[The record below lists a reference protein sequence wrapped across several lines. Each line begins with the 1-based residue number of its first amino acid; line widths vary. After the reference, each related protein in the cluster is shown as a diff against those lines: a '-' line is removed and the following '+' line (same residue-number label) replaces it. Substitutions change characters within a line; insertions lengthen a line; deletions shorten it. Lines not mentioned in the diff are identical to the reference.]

1 MNSVRTNDGLLYKI
15 ASLESEFEQIHRLNY
30 ETFVEEIPQHGA
42 NPERRLV
49 DKFHDENTYII
60 CLDGDELAGMLAV
73 RDKRPFSLDRKLSG
87 LDSYLPPSRSIC
99 ELRLLS
105 VKMERRYR
113 KVLLGLFTSL
123 ASYCEE
129 KKYDLAVISAN
140 VAQGK
145 LYRNLGFVPFGPEVG
160 SGGAMYQPMYLTPES
175 YHRMKDS
182 TKLLSRMTGTD
193 GVAPVS
199 QMRINLLPGPVDVCG
214 EAVKAM
220 SAPPVSHRSDDL
232 TAELGRVKSLLS
244 SITGAGNAALLM
256 GSGTLANDA
265 LAAQLSLE
273 ERKGIVLSNG
283 EFGERL
289 VDHGRRWGLSFDTI
303 GKEWGKGFSREEI
316 GEAIARNQG
325 ASWLWAV
332 HSETSTGVLNDAG
345 MLGELCAENGIE
357 LCLDCI
363 SSLGTVPVDLSRVY
377 MATGTSGKGLRSYPG
392 LSFVFH
398 NHDIRSRPDKLPRY
412 IDLGLYTESPGTP
425 FTLSSNLLFALGA
438 SLDDLRPEERYAR
451 IRLLSGRLRGKLSD
465 AGFDTVAERE
475 HEAPAIITIPLP
487 ERLGSRVL
495 GMRLERSGYY
505 LNWRSDYLLE
515 RNWIQIAL
523 MGDCTEAGLE
533 ALVGLLS
540 EEAKSRRRA

>member
-1 MNSVRTNDGLLYKI
+1 MDRERMNDGLLYKI

-30 ETFVEEIPQHGA
+30 ETFVEEIPQHGE

-49 DKFHDENTYII
+49 DKYHGENTYII

-73 RDKRPFSLDRKLSG
+73 RDKRPFSLDRKLPG
-87 LDSYLPPSRSIC
+87 LDSYLPPSRSLC

-105 VKMERRYR
+105 VKKERRYR

-160 SGGAMYQPMYLTPES
+160 SEGAMYQPMYLTPES
-175 YHRMKDS
+175 YYRMKDS

-193 GVAPVS
+193 GGAPVS
-199 QMRINLLPGPVDVCG
+199 RKHMNLLPGPVDVCG
-214 EAVKAM
+214 DAVRAM
-220 SAPPVSHRSDDL
+220 SAPPVSHRSEEL

-244 SITGAGNAALLM
+244 SITGARHAAILM

-265 LAAQLSLE
+265 LAAQLSLGE
-273 ERKGIVLSNG
+273 GKGIVLSNG

-289 VDHGRRWGLSFDTI
+289 VDHARRWGLAFDSI
-303 GKEWGKGFSREEI
+303 EKEWGKGFSREEI
-316 GEAIARNQG
+316 EEAITRNPG
-325 ASWLWAV
+325 APWLWAV
-332 HSETSTGVLNDAG
+332 HSETSTGVLNDAS
-345 MLGELCAENGIE
+345 MLGGLCGENGIA

-363 SSLGTVPVDLSRVY
+363 SSLGTVPIDLSRVY

-398 NHDIRSRPDKLPRY
+398 NHEIESRPDKLPRY
-412 IDLGLYTESPGTP
+412 IDLGLYAESPGTP

-438 SLDDLRPEERYAR
+438 SLDDLRPDDRYAR
-451 IRLLSGRLRGKLSD
+451 IRSLSGRMRERLSA
-465 AGFDTVAERE
+465 AGFEIVAERG

-487 ERLGSRVL
+487 ERLGSRTL
-495 GMRLERSGYY
+495 GMRLERSGYR
-505 LNWRSDYLLE
+505 LNWRSGYLLE

-523 MGDCTEAGLE
+523 MGDCADAELD

-540 EEAKSRRRA
+540 EEVKSRRRA

>member
-1 MNSVRTNDGLLYKI
+1 MDRERMNDGLLYKI

-30 ETFVEEIPQHGA
+30 ETFVEEIPQHGE

-49 DKFHDENTYII
+49 DKYHGENTYII

-73 RDKRPFSLDRKLSG
+73 RDERPFSLDRKLPG
-87 LDSYLPPSRSIC
+87 LDSYLPVSRSLC

-105 VKMERRYR
+105 VKKERRYR

-145 LYRNLGFVPFGPEVG
+145 LYGNLGFVPFGPEVG
-160 SGGAMYQPMYLTPES
+160 SEGAMYQPMYLTPES
-175 YHRMKDS
+175 YYRMKDR
-182 TKLLSRMTGTD
+182 TKLLSRMDAG
-193 GVAPVS
+193 GSVS
-199 QMRINLLPGPVDVCG
+199 GNQINLLPGPVDVCG
-214 EAVKAM
+214 DAVRAM
-220 SAPPVSHRSDDL
+220 SAPPVSHRSEEL
-232 TAELGRVKSLLS
+232 TAELERVKSLLS
-244 SITGAGNAALLM
+244 SITGARHAAILM

-273 ERKGIVLSNG
+273 EGKGIVLSNG
-283 EFGERL
+283 GFGERL
-289 VDHGRRWGLSFDTI
+289 VDHARRWGLAFDTVE
-303 GKEWGKGFSREEI
+303 KEWGKGFSREEVA
-316 GEAIARNQG
+316 EAIARNPG
-325 ASWLWAV
+325 APWLWAV
-332 HSETSTGVLNDAG
+332 HSETSTGVLNDAC
-345 MLGELCAENGIE
+345 MLGGLCGENGIA

-363 SSLGTVPVDLSRVY
+363 SSLGTVPIDLSRVY
-377 MATGTSGKGLRSYPG
+377 MAAGTSGKGLRSYPG

-398 NHDIRSRPDKLPRY
+398 NHEIESRPDKLPRY
-412 IDLGLYTESPGTP
+412 IDLGLYAESAGTP

-438 SLDDLRPEERYAR
+438 SLDNLRPDESYAR
-451 IRLLSGRLRGKLSD
+451 IRSLSGRLRARLSD
-465 AGFDTVAERE
+465 AGFEIVAERG

-487 ERLGSRVL
+487 ERLGSRAL
-495 GMRLERSGYY
+495 GMRLERSGYR
-505 LNWRSDYLLE
+505 LNWRSGYLLE

-523 MGDCTEAGLE
+523 MGDCTEAGLD

-540 EEAKSRRRA
+540 EEVKSRRRA